1 MNNRSRLLLAASLA
15 GALAA
20 PGLVA
25 AHDHAE
31 KAAGGGEKA
40 PCYGVNKCKGVGEC
54 SQPGHGCA
62 GNNACKRQG
71 WIEMEKDLCL
81 KIDGGSLT
89 GAEAKKK

>member
-15 GALAA
+15 SALAA

-31 KAAGGGEKA
+31 KAAGGEKA

-54 SQPGHGCA
+54 SQAGHGCA

-71 WIEMEKDLCL
+71 WIEMDKELCL

-89 GAEAKKK
+89 EAKKK